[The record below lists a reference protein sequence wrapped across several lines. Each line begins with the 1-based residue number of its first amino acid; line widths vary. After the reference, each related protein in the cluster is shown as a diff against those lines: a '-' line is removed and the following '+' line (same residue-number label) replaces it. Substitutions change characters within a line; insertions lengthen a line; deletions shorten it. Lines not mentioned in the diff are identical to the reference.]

1 MISVNDYLSVHAKAV
16 KFRSQRAQILASN
29 VVNADTPGFKPS
41 DISFKSVL
49 QTSLSQSSKNKQVTN
64 DRHIPVGINNLD
76 VKSFYRVAEQNALD
90 KNTVDSEY
98 ERAQFTDNAIRYQV
112 SLQFLNSKISGLI
125 RAIRGE

>member
-49 QTSLSQSSKNKQVTN
+49 NNSLSKSQNSVPVTN
-64 DRHIPVGINNLD
+64 ERHIPVGNSNSNAT
-76 VKSFYRVAEQNALD
+76 SFYRAVDHNTLD
-90 KNTVDSEY
+90 KNSVDSEY